1 MSLMVWFRKH
11 KNKIMAIVV
20 VGLMIVFTIDPLM
33 NYLSSRRTG
42 GRNVIATYSRGEKIT
57 TTDLAWAQK
66 QLDILGILGVRSF
79 LQPQDP
85 QMYPSQDLRMTF
97 LGELLFTE
105 RGTSGQSINYLKQ
118 IVRMGNYP
126 VSEAQINAIY
136 LKDYPADM
144 YWLMLVKEAQAA
156 GVRMPAEAARKQLE
170 TLIPR
175 IHQNVTYAQFVSA
188 VVGRQQVSEEQFVET
203 FADLMSVIEY
213 GRMITSLQDVTSQ
226 QVLYEMDMSRQ
237 TLDVNY
243 VQLFA
248 KTFVDESK
256 QPAKEQIDSQFDKY
270 KDFFAGQISDT
281 NPYGFG
287 YKLPDRVQLEYIAVR
302 LDDVAATVAPIKQ
315 EEAEDY
321 YQQHLQSP
329 FFYRRVPS
337 DPNDPNSPLE
347 YVLRSYA
354 EVAPALIRQL
364 YQDKVDSKAEQ
375 IMQEAKSITEAN
387 MMGIEDEQNK
397 LTDEQIR
404 QSAVDYEKIAEQ
416 LGEKYKIKV
425 YSGKTG
431 LLSAVDIQSDK
442 ELGLLYLEN
451 RGISAVGLLRLVFA
465 VEPLKSSI
473 LGPFDP
479 KPPRLYQNIG
489 PLRDVRQ
496 SSQGYADKNMMLVR
510 VIRAEKSS
518 VPVSLDQKL
527 DKRTVQFNQ
536 NTPAADANSI
546 KELVINDLRLLAAMD
561 VTKNKAD
568 EFIKLAVKESW
579 KAAID
584 KFNELYAPGAKGD
597 ANEAVVFKM
606 QSPKNRQRIPE
617 TAIKQLEI
625 LHQGD
630 PLGSTILDRAKMEKI
645 LLDKFYALAAADVNT
660 PEVLNSILEFK
671 PALSYYCIENLV
683 VHPLYRESFEISKAM
698 EIARDDYDNSQAL
711 AAVLYNPEDIMKR
724 MSFKLTRDSARPA
737 QAGEANDVN
746 EATSPR

>member
-1 MSLMVWFRKH
+1 
-11 KNKIMAIVV
+11 MAVVV

-33 NYLSSRRTG
+33 NYLSSRRAG
-42 GRNVIATYSRGEKIT
+42 GRNVIATYSRDEKIT
-57 TTDLAWAQK
+57 SEDLAWAQK
-66 QLDILGILGVRSF
+66 QLDILNIIGVSSF
-79 LQPQDP
+79 LRPQDP
-85 QMYPSQDLRMTF
+85 QMYPAQDLRLAF

-105 RGTSGQSINYLKQ
+105 RGTSGQSVSYLKQ
-118 IVRMGNYP
+118 LIRMGNYP

-136 LKDYPADM
+136 LKTYSADM
-144 YWLMLVKEAQAA
+144 YWLMLVKETQAA
-156 GVRMPAEAARKQLE
+156 GVRMPTEAARKQLE
-170 TLIPR
+170 ALIPR

-188 VVGRQQVSEEQFVET
+188 VVGRQQISEEQLVET

-213 GRMITSLQDVTSQ
+213 GRMITSLQDVTIQ
-226 QVLYEMDMSRQ
+226 QTLYEMDMSRQ
-237 TLDVNY
+237 TFDVNY
-243 VQLFA
+243 VQLAA

-256 QPAKEQIDSQFDKY
+256 QPAEEQIDSQFEKY

-287 YKLPDRVQLEYIAVR
+287 YKQPDRVQLEYIAVR
-302 LDDVAATVAPIKQ
+302 LDDVAATVAPIAQ

-329 FFYRRVPS
+329 FFYRRVLS

-354 EVAPALIRQL
+354 EVAPALVRQL
-364 YQDKVDSKAEQ
+364 YREKVDSKAEQ
-375 IMQEAKSITEAN
+375 IMQDAKSITEAN
-387 MMGIEDEQNK
+387 MIGIEDEQNK

-404 QSAVDYEKIAEQ
+404 QSAIDYEKTAEQ
-416 LGEKYKIKV
+416 LGEKFKIKV

-431 LLSAVDIQSDK
+431 LLSDVDIQADE

-451 RGISAVGLLRLVFA
+451 RGISAVSLLRLVFA

-489 PLRDVRQ
+489 PLRDVREQ
-496 SSQGYADKNMMLVR
+496 SQGYADKNMMLVR
-510 VIRAEKSS
+510 VIRAENSS
-518 VPVSLDQKL
+518 EPVSVDQML
-527 DKRTVQFNQ
+527 DKRTVQFDQDN
-536 NTPAADANSI
+536 PAADTNSI
-546 KELVINDLRLLAAMD
+546 KELVVNDLRLLAAMD
-561 VTKNKAD
+561 TAKNKAD
-568 EFIKLAVKESW
+568 EFIKLASKESW

-584 KFNELYAPGAKGD
+584 KFNELYAPKARDD

-606 QSPKNRQRIPE
+606 QSRSNRQRIPE
-617 TAIKQLEI
+617 IAITQMAI

-630 PLGSTILDRAKMEKI
+630 PLGDIILDRTKMEKV
-645 LLDKFYALAAADVNT
+645 LLDKIYALATADANN

-683 VHPLYRESFEISKAM
+683 VHPLYRESFEIGKAM
-698 EIARDDYDNSQAL
+698 EIARDDYDNSQVL

-724 MSFKLTRDSARPA
+724 MNFKLTRESARPA

-746 EATSPR
+746 EVTSTR